1 MNRQKIVAGNWKMN
15 LNYAQAMTLSDAIA
29 AGVNEDISCE
39 IILAP
44 AFVYLQDV
52 LRRVGHRD
60 CISVAAQNLSEKEQ
74 GAFTGEVSGAMLS
87 SIGIDFVIIG
97 HSERRE
103 YFSETDKLLAAKL
116 NCALE
121 NGISPI
127 FCCGERLPDRESNK
141 QLEIVKV
148 QLEEALF
155 HLTEDQ
161 MSEMIIA
168 YEPVWAIG
176 TGKTATAAQAQEMHA
191 FIRNLISK
199 HYTNAA
205 DKIRIIY
212 GGSVTAANAKDL
224 FSGADV
230 DGALVGGASLKVAD
244 FLSIINA
251 CEAKGRG
258 QA

>member
-103 YFSETDKLLAAKL
+103 YFSETDKLLAAKV
-116 NCALE
+116 NRALE

-199 HYTNAA
+199 HYPNAA

-212 GGSVTAANAKDL
+212 GGSVTSANAKDL

-244 FLSIINA
+244 FLSIIND